1 LAGPM
6 PVSVPASTPASVT
19 VGVLSLQGA
28 FVEHLDMLRRLGVA
42 GREVRLPR
50 DLNGLDAL
58 ILPGGE
64 STTIGKLAVAYGLV
78 APMRRMIEAGLP
90 VWGTCAGMILLARD
104 VGADQP
110 LLGCMDVVVD
120 RNAFGR
126 QVDSFEIGLTVPALG
141 EKPFQSVFI
150 RAPRIRSAGPG
161 VQVLATLPDG
171 KIVAARQGNM
181 LVTAFHPELTND
193 DRWHRYFLSM
203 ISPVGG

>member
-1 LAGPM
+1 M
-6 PVSVPASTPASVT
+6 PVGVTPFVTPSVT
-19 VGVLSLQGA
+19 VGVLALQGA
-28 FVEHLDMLRRLGVA
+28 FAEHLDMLRRLNVV

-50 DLNGLDAL
+50 DLEGLDAL

-78 APMRRMIEAGLP
+78 APIRRMIEAGLP
-90 VWGTCAGMILLARD
+90 VWGTCAGMILLSRD
-104 VGADQP
+104 SGQDQP

-126 QVDSFEIGLTVPALG
+126 QVDSFVIGLTVPVLG
-141 EKPFQSVFI
+141 DGPFRSVFI

-161 VQVLATLPDG
+161 VEALATLPDG

-181 LVTAFHPELTND
+181 LVTAFHPELTSD

-203 ISPVGG
+203 VSPVGG

>member
-1 LAGPM
+1 MAE
-6 PVSVPASTPASVT
+6 STT
-19 VGVLSLQGA
+19 VGVLALQGA
-28 FVEHLDMLRRLGVA
+28 FAEHLAMLRRLGVT
-42 GREVRLPR
+42 GREVRLPK
-50 DLNGLDAL
+50 DLEGLDAL

-64 STTIGKLAVAYGLV
+64 STTIGKVAVAYGLV
-78 APMRRMIEAGLP
+78 EPIRQLIQAGKP
-90 VWGTCAGMILLARD
+90 VWGTCAGMILLSRD
-104 VGADQP
+104 VGNDQP

-126 QVDSFEIGLTVPALG
+126 QVDSFEIGLTVPVLG
-141 EKPFQSVFI
+141 EPPFQSVFI

-171 KIVAARQGNM
+171 KIVAARQDNM

-203 ISPVGG
+203 VSPVLG

>member
-1 LAGPM
+1 M
-6 PVSVPASTPASVT
+6 
-19 VGVLSLQGA
+19 GVLALQGA
-28 FVEHLDMLRRLGVA
+28 FAEHLAMLRRLGVV
-42 GREVRLPR
+42 GREVRLPG
-50 DLNGLDAL
+50 DLEGLDAL

-78 APMRRMIEAGLP
+78 EPIRQMIQAGKP
-90 VWGTCAGMILLARD
+90 VWGTCAGMILLSRD
-104 VGADQP
+104 TGQDQP

-126 QVDSFEIGLTVPALG
+126 QVDSFEISLTVPVLG
-141 EKPFQSVFI
+141 DQPFQSVFI
-150 RAPRIRSAGPG
+150 RAPRIRSTGPG

-203 ISPVGG
+203 ISPAGG

>member
-1 LAGPM
+1 M
-6 PVSVPASTPASVT
+6 
-19 VGVLSLQGA
+19 GVLALQGA
-28 FVEHLDMLRRLGVA
+28 FAEHLDMLGHLGVA

-50 DLNGLDAL
+50 DLESLDAL

-78 APMRRMIEAGLP
+78 EPIRQMIQSGKP
-90 VWGTCAGMILLARD
+90 VWGTCAGMILLSRD
-104 VGADQP
+104 SGENQP

-141 EKPFQSVFI
+141 DRPFPSVFI
-150 RAPRIRSAGPG
+150 RAPRICSTGPS
-161 VQVLATLPDG
+161 VEVMATLPDG

-193 DRWHRYFLSM
+193 DRWHRYFLGM
-203 ISPVGG
+203 IPDASR

>member
-1 LAGPM
+1 M
-6 PVSVPASTPASVT
+6 
-19 VGVLSLQGA
+19 GVLALQGA
-28 FVEHLDMLRRLGVA
+28 FAEHLAMLGRLGVA
-42 GREVRLPR
+42 GRDVRLPGE
-50 DLNGLDAL
+50 LEGLDAL

-78 APMRRMIEAGLP
+78 EPIRQMIQAGKP
-90 VWGTCAGMILLARD
+90 VWGTCAGMILLSRD
-104 VGADQP
+104 SGQDQP
-110 LLGCMDVVVD
+110 VLGCMDVVVD

-126 QVDSFEIGLTVPALG
+126 QVDSFEIGLTVPVLG
-141 EKPFQSVFI
+141 DEPFRSVFI

-161 VQVLATLPDG
+161 VEVLAALPDG

-203 ISPVGG
+203 ISPTIG